1 MKNSVSKVNA
11 MNNLTIGFLENNLK
25 LEGMQI
31 TEEEKLI
38 CMWEVRYYSYRSLL
52 YMQIEKKEIW
62 LFNIG
67 I

>member
-1 MKNSVSKVNA
+1 MKNSVSKVNE

-38 CMWEVRYYSYRSLL
+38 CEDILAGKIDLEEY
-52 YMQIEKKEIW
+52 KKMI
-62 LFNIG
+62 LK
-67 I
+67 

>member
-1 MKNSVSKVNA
+1 MKNNISKVNE

-38 CMWEVRYYSYRSLL
+38 CEDILAGKIDLEEY
-52 YMQIEKKEIW
+52 KKTI
-62 LFNIG
+62 IK
-67 I
+67 